1 MKRSNLIAVVSACL
15 LHLTLIAAPSF
26 AAGNS
31 VLNFDSLRKDY
42 GNPMVEINL
51 SKQLIGL
58 LGSITKHENP
68 ELAELTAN
76 IENITV
82 RVYQLDSNADK
93 ALALVDKTTKALKKD
108 KWEPIIS
115 VSESGSKM
123 RIFSKTQNNVMDGLV
138 VMVVGQEPKE
148 GKLGGEAVFIN
159 IVGQIDP
166 ARIGELTAA
175 LDI

>member
-1 MKRSNLIAVVSACL
+1 MKTR
-15 LHLTLIAAPSF
+15 TLIALFSACVLNLALLAAPSL

-31 VLNFDSLRKDY
+31 TLDFDSLRKDY

-58 LGSITKHENP
+58 LGSLTKNENP

-82 RVYQLDSNADK
+82 RVYQLDTNADK
-93 ALALVDKTTKALKKD
+93 AIALVDKTTKALKKD
-108 KWEPIIS
+108 KWEPIVS
-115 VSESGSKM
+115 VSEPDSKV
-123 RIFSKTQNNVMDGLV
+123 RIFSKTKNNIMDGLV
-138 VMVVGQEPKE
+138 VMVVGQEPKD
-148 GKLGGEAVFIN
+148 GKPKCEAVFIN

>member
-1 MKRSNLIAVVSACL
+1 MKKRSLTTLLCTYIISLIL
-15 LHLTLIAAPSF
+15 LAPSSL

-31 VLNFDSLRKDY
+31 TLDFDSLRKDY

-58 LGSITKHENP
+58 LGTITKNENP
-68 ELAELTAN
+68 ELAELTAH

-82 RVYQLDSNADK
+82 RVYQLDTNADK
-93 ALALVDKTTKALKKD
+93 AIALVNKTTKALKKE
-108 KWEPIIS
+108 KWEPIVS
-115 VSESGSKM
+115 VSEPDSKV
-123 RIFSKTQNNVMDGLV
+123 RIFSKTKNDIMDGLV
-138 VMVVGQEPKE
+138 VMVVGQEPNNGTPK
-148 GKLGGEAVFIN
+148 GEAVFIN